1 MTPKKIKKMPQ
12 WAVFA
17 YYQAIAE
24 EMQDLMTQQNI
35 TQAELANR
43 LGVSA
48 PYVNKLMK
56 GETNFTIES
65 LAKIAHALNTELTVS
80 LRKN

>member
-1 MTPKKIKKMPQ
+1 MPQ

-24 EMQDLMTQQNI
+24 EMQNLMTQQNI

-65 LAKIAHALNTELTVS
+65 LAKIAHALNTELKVTLCAS
-80 LRKN
+80 

>member
-1 MTPKKIKKMPQ
+1 MTPKKMKKMPQ
-12 WAVFA
+12 WAA
-17 YYQAIAE
+17 YGYYQAIAE
-24 EMQDLMTQQNI
+24 EMQNLMTQQNI

-65 LAKIAHALNTELTVS
+65 LAKIAHALNTELKVTLCAS
-80 LRKN
+80 

>member
-1 MTPKKIKKMPQ
+1 MTPKKVKKMPQ

-24 EMQDLMTQQNI
+24 EMQNLMTQQNI

-56 GETNFTIES
+56 GETNFTIETH
-65 LAKIAHALNTELTVS
+65 AKIAHALNTEHKVT
-80 LRKN
+80 

>member
-1 MTPKKIKKMPQ
+1 MKAKKVKKMPQ
-12 WAVFA
+12 WAAFG
-17 YYQAIAE
+17 YYQSITE

-43 LGVSA
+43 LSVSA

-65 LAKIAHALNTELTVS
+65 LAKIAHALNTELKVTFCAS
-80 LRKN
+80 